1 MGYLDDFKKF
11 VGSGGLI
18 TLAVAFIMAT
28 ALNAVVS
35 ALVVDFITPLIGV
48 FFKFNLAAA
57 TTQVNGSV
65 FAYGDFLNKVLT
77 FLIDALVVFFLIV
90 EPLEKYQARKAAK
103 LAAAPPTTRA
113 CPECQSQVPIAAKRC
128 AFCTQPLPAA

>member
-18 TLAVAFIMAT
+18 TLAVAFIMA
-28 ALNAVVS
+28 AAIGAVVA
-35 ALVVDFITPLIGV
+35 ALVTDFITPLIGV
-48 FFKFNLAAA
+48 FFKFNLEAA
-57 TTQVNGSV
+57 TTQVNGSY

-77 FLIDALVVFFLIV
+77 FVVDALVVFFLIV
-90 EPLEKYQARKAAK
+90 EPLTKYQAKKAAAA
-103 LAAAPPTTRA
+103 AAAPPTTKA
-113 CPECQSQVPIAAKRC
+113 CAECQSQVPVAAKRC

>member
-1 MGYLDDFKKF
+1 MGYLADFKKF
-11 VGSGGLI
+11 VGGGTLV
-18 TLAVAFIMAT
+18 TLAVAFVIAT

-35 ALVVDFITPLIGV
+35 GLVTDFITPLIGV
-48 FFKFNLAAA
+48 FFKFNLATA
-57 TTQVNGSV
+57 TATVNGSV

-77 FLIDALVVFFLIV
+77 FIIDALVVFFLIV
-90 EPLEKYQARKAAK
+90 VPMEKYLARQAAK
-103 LAAAPPTTRA
+103 VKAEPPTTRA